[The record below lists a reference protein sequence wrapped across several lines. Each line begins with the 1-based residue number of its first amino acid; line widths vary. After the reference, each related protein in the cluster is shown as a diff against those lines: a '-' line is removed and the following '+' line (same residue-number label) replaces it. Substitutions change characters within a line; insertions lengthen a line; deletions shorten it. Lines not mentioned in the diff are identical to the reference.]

1 MISIRRAAS
10 ADAAPIA
17 ALTLQL
23 GYPTDEAAIRTRLSQ
38 LLPDPA
44 QLVLVVESG
53 DAIVGWLHAHTYTA
67 LEAGSQV
74 EIVGLVV
81 SARHQRCGAGRA
93 LVAAVERWAAA
104 LGPGVLV
111 VRSNVRRAESHR
123 FYRALGFAHSKTQA
137 VYQKP
142 GDTSAA

>member
-23 GYPTDEAAIRTRLSQ
+23 GYPADEAAIRTRLSQ

-44 QLVLVVESG
+44 QLVLVAES
-53 DAIVGWLHAHTYTA
+53 DDTIIGWLHAHAYTA
-67 LEAGSQV
+67 LEAGPQV

-81 SARHQRCGAGRA
+81 STRHQRCGAGRA
-93 LVAAVERWAAA
+93 LVAESPIRKRRPSIRNPATFLQPSRRQSPGGGVRSFSATPPTPLRYSPARWAMA
-104 LGPGVLV
+104 G
-111 VRSNVRRAESHR
+111 
-123 FYRALGFAHSKTQA
+123 
-137 VYQKP
+137 
-142 GDTSAA
+142 